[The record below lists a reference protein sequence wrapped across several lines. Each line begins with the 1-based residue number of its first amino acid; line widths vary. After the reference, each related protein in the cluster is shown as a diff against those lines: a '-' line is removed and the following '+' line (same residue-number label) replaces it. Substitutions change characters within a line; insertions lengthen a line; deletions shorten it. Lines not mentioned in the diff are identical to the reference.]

1 MATAITVKVMVYI
14 GGSKY
19 PGRCYNCSRYCGCDT
34 LRLFRDD
41 RRPKVKWVPIC
52 VDCCED
58 WDKRHN
64 SQVVAEKPLIP
75 VVTATVVEE
84 AKPAPKPTQ
93 LSLF

>member
-1 MATAITVKVMVYI
+1 MKAVTVKVMVYI

-41 RRPKVKWVPIC
+41 RHSKTKWIPIC
-52 VDCCED
+52 TDCCEE
-58 WDKRHN
+58 WDQRYN
-64 SQVVAEKPLIP
+64 RQVVAVEP
-75 VVTATVVEE
+75 VSPVIAVTKVEE
-84 AKPAPKPTQ
+84 VKPAPKPIQ

>member
-1 MATAITVKVMVYI
+1 MASTVTVKVMVYI

-52 VDCCED
+52 TDCCED

-64 SQVVAEKPLIP
+64 IVAVKPVSP
-75 VVTATVVEE
+75 VITVTKAEE
-84 AKPAPKPTQ
+84 VKSAPKPIQ

>member
-1 MATAITVKVMVYI
+1 MKVMTYI
-14 GGSKY
+14 GGAKD
-19 PGRCYNCSRYCGCDT
+19 PGPCRNCSRYCGCDT

-41 RRPKVKWVPIC
+41 RYAAAKWVTVC
-52 VDCCED
+52 TDCCED

-64 SQVVAEKPLIP
+64 IVAVKPVSP
-75 VVTATVVEE
+75 VITVAKVEE

>member
-1 MATAITVKVMVYI
+1 MASTVTVKVMVYI

-84 AKPAPKPTQ
+84 AKPAPKPVQ

>member
-1 MATAITVKVMVYI
+1 MVYI

-41 RRPKVKWVPIC
+41 RRTKVKWVPIC

-84 AKPAPKPTQ
+84 AKPAPKPVQ

>member
-1 MATAITVKVMVYI
+1 MGTAITVKVMVYI

-41 RRPKVKWVPIC
+41 RYRTAKWIPIC
-52 VDCCED
+52 TDCCED

-64 SQVVAEKPLIP
+64 KVVAVKPVSP
-75 VVTATVVEE
+75 VITVAKVEE
-84 AKPAPKPTQ
+84 AKPAPLPTQ

>member
-1 MATAITVKVMVYI
+1 MAATVTVKVMVYI

-41 RRPKVKWVPIC
+41 RHSKVKWVPIC

-64 SQVVAEKPLIP
+64 RVVAVKPVSP
-75 VVTATVVEE
+75 VITVAKVEE